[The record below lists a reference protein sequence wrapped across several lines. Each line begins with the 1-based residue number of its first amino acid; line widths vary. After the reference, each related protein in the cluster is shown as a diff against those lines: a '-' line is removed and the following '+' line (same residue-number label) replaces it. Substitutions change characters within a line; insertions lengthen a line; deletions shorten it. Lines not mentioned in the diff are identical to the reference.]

1 MSGSGLFYGGKNMT
15 VYELILELKK
25 YPEDAEVIIY
35 EKNLKW
41 QNTIDDKEPFSLE
54 HNEDGTPILFLS
66 TEG

>member
-1 MSGSGLFYGGKNMT
+1 MT